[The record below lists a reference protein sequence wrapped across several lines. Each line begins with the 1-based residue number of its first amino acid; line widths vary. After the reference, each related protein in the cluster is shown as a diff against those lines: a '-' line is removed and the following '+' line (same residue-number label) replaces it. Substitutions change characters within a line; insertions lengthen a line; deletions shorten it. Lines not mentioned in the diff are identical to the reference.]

1 VFLVDNRQGHLR
13 FHLRYYYD
21 KSLNGQRSRHICI
34 ESRMKTLTRTSLL
47 AAIFL
52 VGCGTTRDVAV
63 TSYHVTRDVAVG
75 SYRVATAPVHYALRR
90 SQDDASTT
98 DATSA
103 VTTESDVSE
112 PGHPVA
118 ESEVTSAPRQPP
130 RIESDRASSRPSTAA
145 PRVARKETTQS
156 KTKPPSS
163 SRASSAEAEFPTAK
177 LVPGKPGYVVSP
189 FDSSG
194 RYVDVSG
201 YASGS
206 KVKDPWTDKIFIV
219 P

>member
-1 VFLVDNRQGHLR
+1 M
-13 FHLRYYYD
+13 
-21 KSLNGQRSRHICI
+21 
-34 ESRMKTLTRTSLL
+34 ESRMKTLARTSLFASIL
-47 AAIFL
+47 L

-90 SQDDASTT
+90 NRDDASTT
-98 DATSA
+98 DAPSTE
-103 VTTESDVSE
+103 TIESDVTR

-118 ESEVTSAPRQPP
+118 ESEVASARQQQPRAE
-130 RIESDRASSRPSTAA
+130 RDRASSPSSTAA

-156 KTKPPSS
+156 KTKPSS
-163 SRASSAEAEFPTAK
+163 SAHASSGKAEFPTAK
-177 LVPGKPGYVVSP
+177 SVPGKPGYVISP

-194 RYVDVSG
+194 RYVDTSG
-201 YASGS
+201 YTSGS
-206 KVKDPWTDKIFIV
+206 KVKDPWTNKIFIV